1 MELTYRRVNISIIIE
16 GGIIPM
22 KNESFTREY
31 YVSMWATILSSYQ
44 WWGHNL
50 VSLLDNIK
58 KTNPIV
64 SEVFD
69 KIYKKSDGT
78 YVLQATDKITKFY
91 QKLNALI
98 PSNEKL
104 YTKLEVKSLKRKND
118 NISLKETIMLQR
130 INYLITI
137 LCFTEE
143 VALLSLKDKKVSSNE
158 NMLTAHSENIDI
170 FIEKNRKTGI
180 TTVRITI
187 PCELCIEYYSS
198 VNPLK

>member
-1 MELTYRRVNISIIIE
+1 
-16 GGIIPM
+16 M

-44 WWGHNL
+44 WWGHDL

-91 QKLNALI
+91 HFL
-98 PSNEKL
+98 
-104 YTKLEVKSLKRKND
+104 
-118 NISLKETIMLQR
+118 
-130 INYLITI
+130 
-137 LCFTEE
+137 F
-143 VALLSLKDKKVSSNE
+143 
-158 NMLTAHSENIDI
+158 
-170 FIEKNRKTGI
+170 
-180 TTVRITI
+180 
-187 PCELCIEYYSS
+187 
-198 VNPLK
+198 